1 MGAWRVGAW
10 ARDARPDRQARA
22 ETHAVMSKFLFSLP
36 DSQSRSQYVHHFCD
50 RSQTLS
56 GHISVII
63 DGPPENS
70 SDLERAPGARSNGD
84 EFSGGPSIVTEKWPL
99 KV

>member
-1 MGAWRVGAW
+1 MSQCEGSAHQQSVVFCLFAITV
-10 ARDARPDRQARA
+10 ALPIRA
-22 ETHAVMSKFLFSLP
+22 SRLLRERFFSF
-36 DSQSRSQYVHHFCD
+36 DFCD
-50 RSQTLS
+50 RSQTTLS
-56 GHISVII
+56 GHISVTI

-84 EFSGGPSIVTEKWPL
+84 EFSGGPSIVTEIWPL